1 MSLLTTVIG
10 SYPFSYDELGKE
22 AVVRSVQDQLDAGV
36 DLVTDGQ
43 TRYDMI
49 GYFAQAIDGYAYDRA
64 SSRGVI
70 RGKIGKGDPDIFLQ
84 DLEVTRSMAERVKG
98 NITGPVT
105 LVFSSSIEG
114 HYRGFHDREVYFDT
128 ARALLDIAL
137 DLQRNGVEW
146 IQIDEPFLSVGAPM
160 DIAREAVEIVA
171 RGLNV
176 PVALH
181 VCGNVNLIFR
191 DMLEWEGIRMLS
203 HAFMGDGSL
212 EILDYPELKLSDKVL
227 GLGCIDTKSTRVE
240 EIEEISGLIGKA
252 LERVPPERIAIHPD
266 CGLRTLPR
274 EVAFEKLQRMVI
286 AADRAVA

>member
-10 SYPFSYDELGKE
+10 SYPFSYSDLGKE

-36 DLVTDGQ
+36 ALVTDGQ

-49 GYFAQAIDGYAYDRA
+49 GYFAQAIDGYAYDA
-64 SSRGVI
+64 ANSRGFI

-84 DLEVTRSMAERVKG
+84 DLEVARGMAGRVKG

-114 HYRGFHDREVYFDT
+114 HYRGFHDRGVYLDT

-137 DLQRNGVEW
+137 ALQRNGAEW

-160 DIAREAVEIVA
+160 DIAREAVETIA

-181 VCGNVNLIFR
+181 VCGNVNPIFR
-191 DMLEWEGIRMLS
+191 DLLQWQGIRMLS

-212 EILDYPELKLSDKVL
+212 DILDYAELKSSDKVL
-227 GLGCIDTKSTRVE
+227 GLGCIDTKNTRVE

-274 EVAFEKLQRMVI
+274 DVAFEKLKRMV
-286 AADRAVA
+286 AAAERAVA

>member
-22 AVVRSVQDQLDAGV
+22 AVVRSVQDQIDAGV
-36 DLVTDGQ
+36 YLVTDGQ

-49 GYFAQAIDGYAYDRA
+49 GYFAQSIDGYAYDAA
-64 SSRGVI
+64 SSRGLI
-70 RGKIGKGDPDIFLQ
+70 RGKIGKGVPDILLQ
-84 DLEVTRSMAERVKG
+84 DLEVTRDMAEHIKG

-105 LVFSSSIEG
+105 MVFSSSIEG
-114 HYRGFHDREVYFDT
+114 HYGGFHDREVYLDT

-137 DLQRNGVEW
+137 ALQRDGVAW

-160 DIAREAVEIVA
+160 DIAREAVEIIA
-171 RGLNV
+171 LGLNV

-191 DMLEWEGIRMLS
+191 DILQWKGIRMLS

-212 EILDYPELKLSDKVL
+212 EILDYPELKASDKIL
-227 GLGCIDTKSTRVE
+227 GLGCVDTKNTRVE
-240 EIEEISGLIGKA
+240 EIDEISDLIGKA
-252 LERVPPERIAIHPD
+252 LRRVPSERIAIHPD

-274 EVAFEKLQRMVI
+274 DVAFEKLKRMVI